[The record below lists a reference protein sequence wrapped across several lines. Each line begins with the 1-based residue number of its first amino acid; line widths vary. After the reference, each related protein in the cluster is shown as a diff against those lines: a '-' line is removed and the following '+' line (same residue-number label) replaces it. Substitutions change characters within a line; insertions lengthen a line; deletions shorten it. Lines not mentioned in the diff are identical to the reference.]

1 MPEGQGRA
9 GLQDVARLAG
19 VGMATVDRVLNE
31 RGNVSPAT
39 ARRVLEAARQLGL
52 KPILPQPYIR
62 RVRIEALLARADA
75 PFLAR
80 LTEGFSAVAA
90 TLDRA
95 VILQRT
101 TLADAKPA
109 AVVFYGEDHP
119 EIAAAI
125 DALAAAGRPV
135 VSVVTDVSRA
145 PGRLAYV
152 GINNVKAGRTAGFFA
167 ARLARRPGAALLLT
181 NSTGFRAHLDRI
193 EGFRAGLAQ
202 EAPGMPV
209 AAVLEGREED
219 NRAACL
225 VERVLADH
233 PGVVALYNTGGA
245 VAAVAHVLRRRRKAG
260 SLVYVGHELS
270 PGNAD
275 LLREGVLTV
284 AIDQAC
290 ELQARRSVELL
301 LHRLGYLDGPPPR
314 SRGAVH
320 AAHAAECVNAK
331 PGGAAQTRRML
342 PGAAAQGWDHCP
354 GRCQS
359 CRP

>member
-1 MPEGQGRA
+1 MPEERGRA

-19 VGMATVDRVLNE
+19 VGIATVDRVLNE

-52 KPILPQPYIR
+52 KRVLPQPYVR
-62 RVRIEALLARADA
+62 RVRIEALLARAD
-75 PFLAR
+75 PRFLTR

-109 AVVFYGEDHP
+109 AVAARLRGSQADAVVFYGEDHP

-145 PGRLAYV
+145 AGRLAYV
-152 GINNVKAGRTAGFFA
+152 GIDNHKAGRTVGFFA
-167 ARLARRPGAALLLT
+167 ARLARQPGAALLLT

-193 EGFRAGLAQ
+193 EGFRAALAQ

-209 AAVLEGREED
+209 AAVLEGRDED
-219 NRAACL
+219 DRAARL
-225 VERVLADH
+225 VERALIDH

-245 VAAVAHVLRRRRKAG
+245 VAAVAHVLRRRGRAG
-260 SLVYVGHELS
+260 CLVYVGHELS

-275 LLREGVLTV
+275 LLREGVLTL
-284 AIDQAC
+284 AIDQAF
-290 ELQARRSVELL
+290 ELQARRAVELL
-301 LHRLGYLDGPPPR
+301 LHRLGTLDAPP
-314 SRGAVH
+314 A
-320 AAHAAECVNAK
+320 AAEVPFTLHTRENA
-331 PGGAAQTRRML
+331 
-342 PGAAAQGWDHCP
+342 
-354 GRCQS
+354 
-359 CRP
+359 